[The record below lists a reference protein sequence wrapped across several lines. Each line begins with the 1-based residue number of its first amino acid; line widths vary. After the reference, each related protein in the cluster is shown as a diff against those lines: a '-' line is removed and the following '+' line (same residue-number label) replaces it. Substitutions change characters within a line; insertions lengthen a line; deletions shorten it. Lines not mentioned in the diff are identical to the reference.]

1 MVLASGRTIKIDVA
15 LSDPRLLAHL
25 LMSHGKRP
33 KRLGNDLPR
42 IGKHRQFAASRTD
55 HLAVDEDDVAQV
67 DVRLPP
73 VQGVLP
79 HLGQADHRLQLGAV
93 AFLEGGEAELARVAC
108 EHHPSGNADRVSGLC
123 VGWQVGVGSAD
134 LGEAVSA
141 RHLHRVRVV
150 PLGEQPLALGL
161 TDPEL
166 LRDVL

>member
-1 MVLASGRTIKIDVA
+1 VA
-15 LSDPRLLAHL
+15 R
-25 LMSHGKRP
+25 
-33 KRLGNDLPR
+33 
-42 IGKHRQFAASRTD
+42 
-55 HLAVDEDDVAQV
+55 
-67 DVRLPP
+67 
-73 VQGVLP
+73 
-79 HLGQADHRLQLGAV
+79 
-93 AFLEGGEAELARVAC
+93 LARGGART
-108 EHHPSGNADRVSGLC
+108 PPAGNADRVSGLC